1 MSCIRG
7 CVNGCAPRLGRR
19 GRCDGHQTPIV
30 SQPFCFR
37 TFGLPGRFSLLI
49 SEPGLIHLFF
59 PLRARAIS
67 FAFCPLSGRKE
78 LHKSV
83 LASPLV
89 VAEQPPKV
97 LGKAAPRKRNI
108 QEQEQNNY
116 FVRALKTNTK
126 WNVQEQE
133 RNNDFVRALKANTK
147 WNVQKQMQNNYF
159 VFAFNTSTK

>member
-1 MSCIRG
+1 MGVRPGWGAGAGVTGTKPPSCPSPFVSEPSDCLADSHCSSRNPDSSILFSP
-7 CVNGCAPRLGRR
+7 CAPEPFRL
-19 GRCDGHQTPIV
+19 
-30 SQPFCFR
+30 PF
-37 TFGLPGRFSLLI
+37 
-49 SEPGLIHLFF
+49 
-59 PLRARAIS
+59 
-67 FAFCPLSGRKE
+67 PLSGRKE